1 MTADEIRA
9 SADHTA
15 IRQLLDSLP
24 WGGQV
29 GPRPAGSIPD
39 SSAGIDSLPKDAA
52 KRLQKLMAS
61 ESAYRKSLAAS
72 IARHDD
78 VKERGVDAISDGDLL
93 IAYCG
98 SGPVVA
104 CRCTMELLRA
114 HISYYLS
121 ILEILER
128 EISTLDESIPPGYQC
143 VEVILPVVQAYEVK
157 LWAKAAGPRL
167 AKARLQARLNAKGK
181 RETANE
187 ACDKT

>member
-24 WGGQV
+24 AGSQI

-39 SSAGIDSLPKDAA
+39 SSAGVDSLPKDAA
-52 KRLQKLMAS
+52 KRLQKLMIS
-61 ESAYRKSLAAS
+61 ETAYRKSLETS
-72 IARHDD
+72 IARYDD

-93 IAYCG
+93 VAYCV
-98 SGPVVA
+98 SGPMVA
-104 CRCTMELLRA
+104 CRCTMELLSA

-121 ILEILER
+121 ILEILGR
-128 EISTLDESIPPGYQC
+128 EISRLDETIPPGYQC

-157 LWAKAAGPRL
+157 LWAKAAEPRL
-167 AKARLQARLNAKGK
+167 AKAKLQARLNAKGK
-181 RETANE
+181 KRDSE
-187 ACDKT
+187 